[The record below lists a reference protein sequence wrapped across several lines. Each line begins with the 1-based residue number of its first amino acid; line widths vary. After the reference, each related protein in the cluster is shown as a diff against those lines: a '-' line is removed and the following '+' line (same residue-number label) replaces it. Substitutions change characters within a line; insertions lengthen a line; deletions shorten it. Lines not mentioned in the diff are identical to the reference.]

1 MIAYQVL
8 FSHWIYIVVLWVTS
22 DTLTYV
28 EPIQSI
34 IEYRKEGIQR
44 ALAGGDIQSACANTS
59 LMVNTDLLWSGVPL
73 NHLKEASASAQQVS
87 LWNM

>member
-44 ALAGGDIQSACANTS
+44 ALAGGDIQSACANT
-59 LMVNTDLLWSGVPL
+59 LLVTIDQLWSGAPL
-73 NHLKEASASAQQVS
+73 TQVKEGLASAQQVS
-87 LWNM
+87 QWNA